1 MDLAAFLILFAPL
14 ILLYTY
20 SPNLYFSP
28 FDAPMNIIW
37 VLITTALA
45 TLVAWVLPLI
55 LRRSRPGA
63 PQPGLRNPWYAH
75 GFAILLA
82 FLFASLVEA
91 FDWIE
96 TFATLFFPPETFLVA
111 DLLLLLPFLIPYLV
125 FRTHLSHRTL
135 VLRGRPSTL
144 MEALNGQVRGLI
156 VILGPQLLYLNIY
169 AFLVHSFEPTARIVE
184 AHPWLNF
191 AIVGLLIFLLL
202 TYSPYFVRLLYTRIP
217 LEDHPAI
224 YTYQTVFADLSKRTG
239 IPLNRVSIWMTGS
252 AAVANAAVSG
262 AFGRQR
268 TVFITDRLLEI
279 LNPEEVQAVVAHEL
293 GHAYHRHLL
302 FMLPVALLSSVFV
315 VWTLYLLELFV
326 DTGDALGAAVMLIQ
340 FGYLLAI
347 YRPISQRFEYQSDAY
362 AAHVTGS
369 PVPLANALLKLAQ
382 DHGANRKAA
391 SLTHPAITQRI
402 KRLADLHEAHSG
414 DLTAVVRKSVW
425 TNRLLVAGMTV
436 VIVLTLVLGPS
447 AG

>member
-14 ILLYTY
+14 IMLYTY

-28 FDAPMNIIW
+28 FDAPANALW
-37 VLITTALA
+37 VLLATSLA
-45 TLVAWVLPLI
+45 TLLAWILPLV
-55 LRRSRPGA
+55 LRRSRLGA
-63 PQPGLRNPWYAH
+63 PPPGLRNPWYAH
-75 GFAILLA
+75 GFAVLLA
-82 FLFASLVEA
+82 LLFAFLVEG

-96 TFATLFFPPETFLVA
+96 TFAALFFPPETFLVA
-111 DLLLLLPFLIPYLV
+111 DILLLVPFLLPYLV
-125 FRTHLSHRTL
+125 FRTRLANRTL
-135 VLRGRPSTL
+135 LLRGRTSTIT
-144 MEALNGQVRGLI
+144 EALNGQLRGLV

-169 AFLVHSFEPTARIVE
+169 ALVVHSFEPTARIVE

-202 TYSPYFVRLLYTRIP
+202 TYSPYFVRLLYTRVP

-224 YTYQTVFADLSKRTG
+224 YTYQTIFADLSKLTG
-239 IPLNRVSIWMTGS
+239 IPLDRVSIWMTGS

-279 LNPEEVQAVVAHEL
+279 LSPEEVKAVVAHEL

-315 VWTLYLLELFV
+315 VWTLYLLELVV
-326 DTGDALGAAVMLIQ
+326 DTGDVLGAAVMLIQ
-340 FGYLLAI
+340 FAYLLAI

-369 PVPLANALLKLAQ
+369 PVHLGNALLKLAQ

-391 SLTHPAITQRI
+391 SLTHPAIALRI
-402 KRLADLHEAHSG
+402 KRLADLHEAHHG
-414 DLTAVVRKSVW
+414 DLAAVVRRSVW
-425 TNRLLVAGMTV
+425 TNRLMVFGMTLI
-436 VIVLTLVLGPS
+436 IVGTLLLGPT
-447 AG
+447 AA